1 MRMKRFFAV
10 MMAAIMMMTC
20 VTVAS
25 AANSP
30 SKTSASLKSA
40 AVSMPSFV
48 YNAKAQKVNGKIT
61 VKVKASNGKY
71 LTLKEGVHYKL
82 VYKAGKYV
90 NSYKVS
96 IVGIGAYKGTTITK
110 TYKIVKAN
118 NKVTVGNYKTS
129 YSASSLKKKATSF
142 TLKVKGVGQRTFK
155 ASVPSSL
162 KKYISVSRG
171 GKVTLKKGA
180 KKGTYKIVVKCS
192 GTRNYKAGTKT
203 ITIRV
208 K

>member
-10 MMAAIMMMTC
+10 MLATIMMMTC

-30 SKTSASLKSA
+30 SKPSASLKSA

-96 IVGIGAYKGTTITK
+96 IVCIVAY
-110 TYKIVKAN
+110 
-118 NKVTVGNYKTS
+118 
-129 YSASSLKKKATSF
+129 
-142 TLKVKGVGQRTFK
+142 
-155 ASVPSSL
+155 
-162 KKYISVSRG
+162 
-171 GKVTLKKGA
+171 
-180 KKGTYKIVVKCS
+180 
-192 GTRNYKAGTKT
+192 
-203 ITIRV
+203 
-208 K
+208 